1 MCSGTQCQVMP
12 SRERLMLRRTI
23 SVRNLLDKQMW
34 LLETMHRQGS
44 SEQVKHMAIEN
55 MFYLLIN
62 DYQKRKVEPEKYHTF
77 INLLP
82 TWRKEYN
89 YVETKEEF
97 TNFATDIY
105 TIMNDLFPKEK

>member
-1 MCSGTQCQVMP
+1 
-12 SRERLMLRRTI
+12 MLRRTI
-23 SVRNLLDKQMW
+23 SIRNLLDKQMW

-44 SEQVKHMAIEN
+44 SNTVKDLAIHN

-62 DYQKRKVEPEKYHTF
+62 QTQQRKIEPEKYHQF
-77 INLLP
+77 ANLLP

-97 TNFATDIY
+97 ENFATDIY
-105 TIMNDLFPKEK
+105 TIMDQLFPKEK